1 MKNVRIRLVAVSIF
15 FAALA
20 CAPEHRGN
28 TFTEPPPPQDAGTLT
43 TLGVSVP
50 ATIVLGQSA
59 TATVSGAD
67 QFGSTI
73 ATGPVVWSTLSA
85 AVATVNGNGV
95 VTAVATG
102 QTQVVATANGL
113 TAQAPVTIVPVPV
126 ATVNV
131 APVTFS
137 LVVGTTQQ
145 LTAVTHDAAGNVLTG
160 RVVTWAASDQSKAT
174 VDANG
179 LVTAVAAGTTNI
191 TATSEGKTGAAQVIV
206 SPSCT
211 SANALQLGVGGMHTL
226 TAAEKAFLCLG
237 GGASA
242 SEYALIP
249 FNSTNVA
256 ASTTQIQITGT
267 NTSAIQPGSLFSI
280 QTNRMTG
287 IRQNKKPRAKSF
299 ELLFRERE
307 RRDLASVFSGA
318 RVLPRTRSTTSASSA
333 NLGPQFLT
341 NIPANPTVGTV
352 VQINGNLSGNSCTAP
367 KVLRGATV
375 IAVLNKTIV
384 LSDVTSP
391 AGGYTNQEMIDF
403 GTAFDT
409 LGYGLDTLNF
419 GAPTDIDA
427 NGRVAILFTPSVN
440 SIPAPPGAVVG
451 GLFAGRDLVNV
462 TTCPA
467 SNEGEMFYMPVPDPN
482 QTINGN
488 YAVEADV
495 AIVVLE
501 TLVHEFQHLINAG
514 RRLYINHAP
523 TAEEIWLNEGLSHIA
538 EELLY
543 YRMSGNTPGT
553 DIDLSV
559 IQSSQ
564 AQIDAMNTYQFDNL
578 VRAALYMQAPETNS
592 PYGQIDGLEMRG
604 AIWQLLRYSADRKG
618 GVETNTWFSL
628 VNSTTSGQAN
638 FNAAFGNIITNARD
652 WAVAQ
657 FADDAGLGLAA
668 NFTNP
673 SWNFR
678 SILPA
683 ITGPYPLL
691 THPLLAAPVNITLY
705 GGGAAYLRFS
715 VAANTPAIISG
726 NASGQPVPTA
736 IDFILLR
743 TQ

>member
-15 FAALA
+15 FTALA
-20 CAPEHRGN
+20 CAPEHRGT
-28 TFTEPPPPQDAGTLT
+28 TFTEPPPPKGPSVLT

-50 ATIVLGQSA
+50 GTVVVGQST
-59 TATVSGAD
+59 TATVTGAD

-85 AVATVNGNGV
+85 AVATVNGTGV
-95 VTAVATG
+95 VTAVAPG
-102 QTQVVATANGL
+102 QTQVVAAANGL
-113 TAQAPVTIVPVPV
+113 SAQASVTVVQVPV

-131 APVTFS
+131 TPVTFS
-137 LVVGTTQQ
+137 LVAGTTQQ
-145 LTAVTHDAAGNVLTG
+145 LAAVTRDAASSVLSG

-191 TATSEGKTGAAQVIV
+191 TATSEGKTGAAQVTV
-206 SPSCT
+206 TSSCT
-211 SANALQLGVGGMHTL
+211 SANALQLGVGAMHTL
-226 TAAEKAFLCLG
+226 TPTEKAFLCLG

-242 SEYALIP
+242 SEYVLIP

-256 ASTTQIQITGT
+256 ASTTQLQITAT
-267 NTSAIQPGSLFSI
+267 STSAIQPGSLFSI
-280 QTNRMTG
+280 QTNRIAG
-287 IRQNKKPRAKSF
+287 LKQNKRPLVKSF
-299 ELLFRERE
+299 EWSFRERE
-307 RRDLASVFSGA
+307 RRDLASAFASV
-318 RVLPRTRSTTSASSA
+318 RVLPRPMSAP
-333 NLGPQFLT
+333 LGPRFLT
-341 NIPANPTVGTV
+341 NVPASPTVGTI
-352 VQINGNLSGNSCTAP
+352 VQINGNLSGNACTAP

-419 GAPTDIDA
+419 GTPTDIDA

-451 GLFAGRDLVNV
+451 GLFAGRDLEPVA
-462 TTCPA
+462 TCVA

-488 YAVEADV
+488 YMVESEVARAV
-495 AIVVLE
+495 LP

-514 RRLYINHAP
+514 RRQFINNAP

-543 YRMSGNTPGT
+543 YRMSGNTPGSN
-553 DIDLSV
+553 IDLPL
-559 IQSSQ
+559 IQSTQ
-564 AQIDAMNTYQFDNL
+564 AQTDAANTYQLDNL
-578 VRAALYMQAPETNS
+578 VRAGLYMRAPETNS
-592 PYGQIDGLEMRG
+592 PFGQVDLLEMRG

-618 GVETNTWFSL
+618 GVERNTWSSL

-638 FNAAFGNIITNARD
+638 FNAVFGNIITNARD
-652 WAVAQ
+652 MAVAQ
-657 FADDAGLGLAA
+657 FADDAGLALAA

-683 ITGPYPLL
+683 LFPPYPLL
-691 THPLLAAPVNITLY
+691 THSLLSTPVNITLY
-705 GGGAAYLRFS
+705 GGGSAYLRFS
-715 VAANTPAIISG
+715 VAASTPAIISG
-726 NASGQPVPTA
+726 NASGQPVPPA
-736 IDFILLR
+736 IEFILLR

>member
-1 MKNVRIRLVAVSIF
+1 MNVRIRLVAVSFF

-28 TFTEPPPPQDAGTLT
+28 TFTAPPPPKDAGTLT

-50 ATIVLGQSA
+50 GTIIQGQSA

-67 QFGSTI
+67 QFGSSI
-73 ATGPVVWSTLSA
+73 ATGPVVWSTLST

-95 VTAVATG
+95 VTAVAPG
-102 QTQVVATANGL
+102 QTQVVASASGL
-113 TAQAPVTIVPVPV
+113 QAQAPVTVVPVPV
-126 ATVNV
+126 ATVSV
-131 APVTFS
+131 TPVTFS
-137 LVVGTTQQ
+137 LVAGTTQQ
-145 LTAVTHDAAGNVLTG
+145 LTAVTRDAASNVLTG

-174 VDANG
+174 VDASG

-191 TATSEGKTGAAQVIV
+191 TATSEGKTGTAQVTV
-206 SPSCT
+206 SPSCNT
-211 SANALQLGVGGMHTL
+211 GNALQLAVGGMHTL

-242 SEYALIP
+242 SEYVLIP

-256 ASTTQIQITGT
+256 ASTTQIQVTGT

-280 QTNRMTG
+280 QTNRVIG
-287 IRQNKKPRAKSF
+287 LRQNTKKTLVKSF
-299 ELLFRERE
+299 EWSFRERE
-307 RRDLASVFSGA
+307 RRDLASAFASVRA
-318 RVLPRTRSTTSASSA
+318 IPRPRSAPLS
-333 NLGPQFLT
+333 PRFLT
-341 NIPANPTVGTV
+341 NIPANPTVGTI
-352 VQINGNLSGNSCTAP
+352 VQINGNLSGNACTAP

-391 AGGYTNQEMIDF
+391 AGGFTNQEMIDF

-419 GAPTDIDA
+419 GTPTDIDG

-440 SIPAPPGAVVG
+440 SIPAPAGAVVG
-451 GLFAGRDLVNV
+451 GLFAGRDLEPV
-462 TTCPA
+462 TTCVA

-488 YAVEADV
+488 YADKTEVGR
-495 AIVVLE
+495 AILP

-514 RRLYINHAP
+514 RRQYINNAP

-543 YRMSGNTPGT
+543 YRMSGNAPASN
-553 DIDLSV
+553 IDLTV

-564 AQIDAMNTYQFDNL
+564 AQIDAINTYQFDNL
-578 VRAALYMQAPETNS
+578 VRAGLYMRAPETNS
-592 PYGQIDGLEMRG
+592 PYGQTDLLEMRG

-618 GVETNTWFSL
+618 GVETNTWKAL
-628 VNSTTSGQAN
+628 VNTTASGQAN
-638 FNAAFGNIITNARD
+638 FNAVFGNIITNARD

-678 SILPA
+678 SVLPV
-683 ITGPYPLL
+683 IFPPYPLL
-691 THPLLAAPVNITLY
+691 THPLASTPVTLTLY

-715 VAANTPAIISG
+715 VAANTPAIVSG
-726 NASGQPVPTA
+726 NASGQPVPSA

>member
-1 MKNVRIRLVAVSIF
+1 MNVRIRLVAVSFF

-28 TFTEPPPPQDAGTLT
+28 TFTAPPPPKDAGTLT

-50 ATIVLGQSA
+50 ATIIQGQSA

-67 QFGSTI
+67 QFGSSI
-73 ATGPVVWSTLSA
+73 ATGPVVWSTLSS

-95 VTAVATG
+95 VTAVAPG
-102 QTQVVATANGL
+102 QTQVVASASGL
-113 TAQAPVTIVPVPV
+113 QAQAPVTVVPVPV
-126 ATVNV
+126 ATVSV
-131 APVTFS
+131 TPVTFS
-137 LVVGTTQQ
+137 LVAGTTQQ
-145 LTAVTHDAAGNVLTG
+145 LTAVTRDAASNVLTG

-174 VDANG
+174 VDASG

-191 TATSEGKTGAAQVIV
+191 TATSEGKTGTAQVTV
-206 SPSCT
+206 SPSCNT
-211 SANALQLGVGGMHTL
+211 GNALQLAVGGMHTL

-242 SEYALIP
+242 SEYVLIP

-256 ASTTQIQITGT
+256 ASTTQIQVTGT

-280 QTNRMTG
+280 QTNRVIG
-287 IRQNKKPRAKSF
+287 LRQNTKKTLVKSF
-299 ELLFRERE
+299 EWSFRERE
-307 RRDLASVFSGA
+307 RRDLASAFASVRA
-318 RVLPRTRSTTSASSA
+318 IPRPRSAPLS
-333 NLGPQFLT
+333 PRFLT
-341 NIPANPTVGTV
+341 NIPANPTVGTI
-352 VQINGNLSGNSCTAP
+352 VQINGNLSGNACTAP

-391 AGGYTNQEMIDF
+391 AGGFTNQEMIDF

-419 GAPTDIDA
+419 GTPTDIDG

-440 SIPAPPGAVVG
+440 SIPAPAGAVVG
-451 GLFAGRDLVNV
+451 GLFAGRDLELV
-462 TTCPA
+462 TTCVA

-488 YAVEADV
+488 YADKTEVGR
-495 AIVVLE
+495 AILP

-514 RRLYINHAP
+514 RRQYINNAP

-543 YRMSGNTPGT
+543 YRISGNTPASN
-553 DIDLSV
+553 IDLTV

-564 AQIDAMNTYQFDNL
+564 AQIDAINTYQFDNL
-578 VRAALYMQAPETNS
+578 VRAGLYMRAPETNS
-592 PYGQIDGLEMRG
+592 PYGQTDLLEMRG

-618 GVETNTWFSL
+618 GVETNTWKAL
-628 VNSTTSGQAN
+628 VNTTASGQAN
-638 FNAAFGNIITNARD
+638 FNAVFGNIITNARD

-678 SILPA
+678 SVLPV
-683 ITGPYPLL
+683 IFPPYPLL
-691 THPLLAAPVNITLY
+691 THPLASTPVTLTLY

-715 VAANTPAIISG
+715 VAANTPAIVTG
-726 NASGQPVPTA
+726 NASGQPVPSA

>member
-1 MKNVRIRLVAVSIF
+1 MNVRIRLVAVSFF

-28 TFTEPPPPQDAGTLT
+28 TFTAPPPPKDAGTLT

-50 ATIVLGQSA
+50 ATIIQGQSA

-67 QFGSTI
+67 QFGSSI
-73 ATGPVVWSTLSA
+73 ATGPVVWSTLSS

-95 VTAVATG
+95 VTAVAPG
-102 QTQVVATANGL
+102 QTQVVASASGL
-113 TAQAPVTIVPVPV
+113 QAQAPVTVVPVPV
-126 ATVNV
+126 ATVSV
-131 APVTFS
+131 TPVTFS
-137 LVVGTTQQ
+137 LVAGTTQQ
-145 LTAVTHDAAGNVLTG
+145 LTAVTRDAASNVLTG

-174 VDANG
+174 VDASG

-191 TATSEGKTGAAQVIV
+191 TATSEGKTGTAQVTV
-206 SPSCT
+206 SPSCNT
-211 SANALQLGVGGMHTL
+211 GNALQLAVGGMHTL

-242 SEYALIP
+242 SEYVLIP

-256 ASTTQIQITGT
+256 ASTTQIQVTGT

-280 QTNRMTG
+280 QTNRVIG
-287 IRQNKKPRAKSF
+287 LRQNTKKTLVKSF
-299 ELLFRERE
+299 EWSFRERE
-307 RRDLASVFSGA
+307 RRDLASAFASVRA
-318 RVLPRTRSTTSASSA
+318 IPRPRSAPLS
-333 NLGPQFLT
+333 PRFLT
-341 NIPANPTVGTV
+341 NIPANPTVGTI
-352 VQINGNLSGNSCTAP
+352 VQINGNLSGNACTAP

-391 AGGYTNQEMIDF
+391 AGGFTNQEMIDF

-419 GAPTDIDA
+419 GTPTDIDG

-440 SIPAPPGAVVG
+440 SIPAPAGAVVG
-451 GLFAGRDLVNV
+451 GLFAGRDLEPVA
-462 TTCPA
+462 TCVA

-488 YAVEADV
+488 YADKTEVGR
-495 AIVVLE
+495 AILP

-514 RRLYINHAP
+514 RRQYINNAP

-543 YRMSGNTPGT
+543 YRISGNTPASN
-553 DIDLSV
+553 IDLTV

-564 AQIDAMNTYQFDNL
+564 AQIDAINTYQFDNL
-578 VRAALYMQAPETNS
+578 VRAGLYMRAPETNS
-592 PYGQIDGLEMRG
+592 PYGQTDLLEMRG

-618 GVETNTWFSL
+618 GVETNTWKAL
-628 VNSTTSGQAN
+628 VNTTASGQAN
-638 FNAAFGNIITNARD
+638 FNAVFGNIITNARD

-678 SILPA
+678 SVLPV
-683 ITGPYPLL
+683 IFPPYPLL
-691 THPLLAAPVNITLY
+691 THPLASTPVTLTLY

-715 VAANTPAIISG
+715 VAANTPAIVSG
-726 NASGQPVPTA
+726 NASGQPVPSA

>member
-1 MKNVRIRLVAVSIF
+1 MKVRIRLVAVSIF

-28 TFTEPPPPQDAGTLT
+28 TFTEPPPPKDAGTLT
-43 TLGVSVP
+43 TLDISVP
-50 ATIVLGQSA
+50 GTIIVGQSA
-59 TATVSGAD
+59 AATVSGAD
-67 QFGSTI
+67 QFGSSI

-85 AVATVNGNGV
+85 AVATINANGV
-95 VTAVATG
+95 VTAVAPG
-102 QTQVVATANGL
+102 QTQVVASASGL
-113 TAQAPVTIVPVPV
+113 TTQAAVTVVPVPV
-126 ATVNV
+126 AIVSVT
-131 APVTFS
+131 PVTFA
-137 LVVGTTQQ
+137 LVAGTTQQ
-145 LTAVTHDAAGNVLTG
+145 LTAVTRDAASNVLTG

-191 TATSEGKTGAAQVIV
+191 TATSEGKTGMAQVTV
-206 SPSCT
+206 SPSCN
-211 SANALQLGVGGMHTL
+211 SGNALQLAVGGMHTL
-226 TAAEKAFLCLG
+226 TATEKTFLCLG
-237 GGASA
+237 GGASS
-242 SEYALIP
+242 SEYVLIP

-256 ASTTQIQITGT
+256 ASTTQIQVIGT
-267 NTSAIQPGSLFSI
+267 NTSAIQPGSQFSI
-280 QTNRMTG
+280 QTNRVIG
-287 IRQNKKPRAKSF
+287 LRQNKKRPVVKSF
-299 ELLFRERE
+299 EWSFRERE
-307 RRDLASVFSGA
+307 RRDLASAFASVRA
-318 RVLPRTRSTTSASSA
+318 LPRPRSAPLS
-333 NLGPQFLT
+333 PRFLT

-352 VQINGNLSGNSCTAP
+352 VQINGNLSGNACTAP

-391 AGGYTNQEMIDF
+391 AGGFTNQEMTDF

-419 GAPTDIDA
+419 GTPTDIDG

-440 SIPAPPGAVVG
+440 SIPAPAGAVVG
-451 GLFAGRDLVNV
+451 GLFAGRDLEPVA
-462 TTCPA
+462 TCVA

-488 YAVEADV
+488 YADKTEV
-495 AIVVLE
+495 ARAILP

-514 RRLYINHAP
+514 RRQYINNAP

-543 YRMSGNTPGT
+543 YRMSGNTPGSN
-553 DIDLSV
+553 IDLTV

-564 AQIDAMNTYQFDNL
+564 AQIDAINTYQFDNL
-578 VRAALYMQAPETNS
+578 VRAGLYMRAPETNS
-592 PYGQIDGLEMRG
+592 PYGQTDVLEMRG

-618 GVETNTWFSL
+618 GVESNTWNAL
-628 VNSTTSGQAN
+628 VNTTASGQAN
-638 FNAAFGNIITNARD
+638 FNAVFGNITTNARD

-678 SILPA
+678 SVLPV
-683 ITGPYPLL
+683 IFPPYPLL
-691 THPLLAAPVNITLY
+691 THPLASTPVTLTLY

-715 VAANTPAIISG
+715 VAANTPAIVSG
-726 NASGQPVPTA
+726 NASGQPVPSA